1 MEISEALAFVRAN
14 HRGVLV
20 TFGPSG
26 RVQTSPVVAAVDGDD
41 RVAISS
47 RETAFKVKN
56 LLRDPRATYCG
67 FGDSFFGSWIQ
78 VDGPVEIVH
87 LPDAMEPLVDL
98 YRSIAGE
105 HRDWAEYR
113 AAMKREQ
120 RVVIRVRVERAGPTR
135 SG

>member
-1 MEISEALAFVRAN
+1 MEISDALDFVRAN

-20 TFGPSG
+20 TFGPG
-26 RVQTSPVVAAVDGDD
+26 ARLQTSPVVAGVDGDG
-41 RVAISS
+41 RVAVSS

-67 FGDSFFGSWIQ
+67 FADAFFGSWIQ
-78 VDGPVEIVH
+78 VDGTAEIVH
-87 LPDAMEPLVDL
+87 LPDAMEPLVEL

-105 HRDWAEYR
+105 HRDWDDYR
-113 AAMKREQ
+113 VAMEREQ
-120 RVVIRVRVERAGPTR
+120 RVVIRLRVERAGPTR